1 MDPDAV
7 AAPLPRESPPRDD
20 DSPDAGDKDGRKRRH
35 KEKRSH
41 KHKSKEKKRS
51 REKSPALPEG
61 PSVGDGEDDGEEG
74 ELLPH
79 ASPLP
84 SPSPLRYVRAMPL
97 AACVRSWVYHKVCNS
112 GSLHSPSPIST
123 PGPPRSPAREVCHR
137 TCIAMQKARAP
148 PCTRGLHWETGEVAE
163 RRDEPLGNMAGI
175 SSTGSCSVS
184 LSLNR

>member
-97 AACVRSWVYHKVCNS
+97 AACVRSWVYRKVCNS
-112 GSLHSPSPIST
+112 GSLQSPTPSPPQVPQEAPLERCVT
-123 PGPPRSPAREVCHR
+123 GPASPCRR
-137 TCIAMQKARAP
+137 PKLP
-148 PCTRGLHWETGEVAE
+148 PVPAV
-163 RRDEPLGNMAGI
+163 
-175 SSTGSCSVS
+175 STGRQVRWPKGVMNPSGIWLEFRQQVHAV
-184 LSLNR
+184 